1 MLGRPFWGSG
11 SSVCSTVSHSKSG
24 ADNSCGTFTYVDDC
38 VEALIACLHTPE
50 TCGKVYNLGGCEPVN
65 LIQLADALVEAAGQG
80 EYSIKEFPADRK
92 KIDIGDYYSADKAF
106 RDATG
111 WKHRDVPP
119 QCFEANRR
127 LLSLTHGGL

>member
-1 MLGRPFWGSG
+1 MGRATIAGF
-11 SSVCSTVSHSKSG
+11 
-24 ADNSCGTFTYVDDC
+24 TFVDDC
-38 VEALIACLHTPE
+38 VEALVACLDTPE

-65 LIQLADALVEAAGQG
+65 LIQLADALTKAAGQG

-111 WKHRDVPP
+111 WRHRTSLHDALKQTVDYYRTRM
-119 QCFEANRR
+119 EAYQ
-127 LLSLTHGGL
+127 

>member
-1 MLGRPFWGSG
+1 M
-11 SSVCSTVSHSKSG
+11 
-24 ADNSCGTFTYVDDC
+24 A
-38 VEALIACLHTPE
+38 
-50 TCGKVYNLGGCEPVN
+50 EPVN

-111 WKHRDVPP
+111 WEHGRPSQRLKHTVDYYRPAWRP
-119 QCFEANRR
+119 ISN
-127 LLSLTHGGL
+127 G